1 MDADEGD
8 PLENLI
14 RELQVFKA
22 TVEAMEAP
30 LARRIRTGR
39 HDDVRHDVAH
49 ELGVESEDVEFLDD
63 PSEPETPLL
72 RRLRTG
78 V

>member
-1 MDADEGD
+1 MDAHDD
-8 PLENLI
+8 PLADLI
-14 RELQVFKA
+14 KKIEIMKAEL
-22 TVEAMEAP
+22 ESLESP

-39 HDDVRHDVAH
+39 HDDVRHELAR

-63 PSEPETPLL
+63 PPEPETTLT
-72 RRLRTG
+72 RRLKTG

>member
-1 MDADEGD
+1 MDAHDD
-8 PLENLI
+8 PLTDLI
-14 RELQVFKA
+14 KKIERMKAEL
-22 TVEAMEAP
+22 ESLESP

-63 PSEPETPLL
+63 PPEPETPLL